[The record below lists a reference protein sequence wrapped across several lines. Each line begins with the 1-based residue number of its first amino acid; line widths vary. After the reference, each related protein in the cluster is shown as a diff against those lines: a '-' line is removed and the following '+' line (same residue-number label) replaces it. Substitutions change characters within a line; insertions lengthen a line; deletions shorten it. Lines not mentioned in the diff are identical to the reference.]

1 MFSTDHIVSFTLSA
15 VLHLLGMLLLGYYGL
30 SHTEEPVK
38 TVPELEV
45 ASLELTLEDVA
56 ADVPGAAPGAA
67 QPPAAE
73 LVRLQLPEAV
83 AEPPLQPQ
91 LPEKPDFAAALPPP
105 EPVPEPTP
113 VPVPVPVPAPSDTP
127 VRPAKPSPAVSAPAP
142 AVKPKPLPSVDVA
155 SREGGGGG
163 GASGHID
170 AHPSLDRPIRPTY
183 PIGARR
189 RGEEGTVILDVN
201 VAADGA
207 ASSVTLV
214 SSSGFP
220 ELDRAAERA
229 AAQARFKPGTR
240 DGRPIDSAARLTLIF
255 RLRDL

>member
-15 VLHLLGMLLLGYYGL
+15 VLHLLGLLLLGYCGV
-30 SHTEEPVK
+30 SRTEEPVK

-56 ADVPGAAPGAA
+56 ADVPGAAPGAE

-73 LVRLQLPEAV
+73 LLRLQLPEAV
-83 AEPPLQPQ
+83 AEPAVRPQ
-91 LPEKPDFAAALPPP
+91 LPEKPDFTAALPQP
-105 EPVPEPTP
+105 EPVPQPTP
-113 VPVPVPVPAPSDTP
+113 VPVPAPPPSAPP
-127 VRPAKPSPAVSAPAP
+127 VRPVKPAPAAPASAPA
-142 AVKPKPLPSVDVA
+142 VKPLPSVDVA

-214 SSSGFP
+214 SSSGFA

-240 DGRPIDSAARLTLIF
+240 DGRPIDSAARLPLIF

>member
-1 MFSTDHIVSFTLSA
+1 MFSADHIVSFTLSA
-15 VLHLLGMLLLGYYGL
+15 VLHLLGMLLLGYYGV
-30 SHTEEPVK
+30 SHTEEPVT

-73 LVRLQLPEAV
+73 LERLQLPEAV
-83 AEPPLQPQ
+83 AEPHVQPQ
-91 LPEKPDFAAALPPP
+91 LPEKPDFTAALPPP
-105 EPVPEPTP
+105 EPVPAPP
-113 VPVPVPVPAPSDTP
+113 PVPVPVPAPPPADTP
-127 VRPAKPSPAVSAPAP
+127 VRPVKPSPAVSEPAP
-142 AVKPKPLPSVDVA
+142 AVKPLPSVDVA

-170 AHPSLDRPIRPTY
+170 DHPSLDRPIRPTY

>member
-1 MFSTDHIVSFTLSA
+1 MFSADHIVSFTLSA
-15 VLHLLGMLLLGYYGL
+15 VLHLLGMLRLGYSGV
-30 SHTEEPVK
+30 SQTEEPVT

-56 ADVPGAAPGAA
+56 ADVPGAAPGAE

-91 LPEKPDFAAALPPP
+91 LAEKPDFTAALPTP
-105 EPVPEPTP
+105 EPVPAPTP
-113 VPVPVPVPAPSDTP
+113 VPVPVPAPPRPDPP
-127 VRPAKPSPAVSAPAP
+127 VRPVKPSPAVSAPAP
-142 AVKPKPLPSVDVA
+142 AVKPLPSVDVA

>member
-15 VLHLLGMLLLGYYGL
+15 VLHLLGMLLLGYYGV
-30 SHTEEPVK
+30 SHTEEPAE
-38 TVPELEV
+38 TVPELAV
-45 ASLELTLEDVA
+45 SSLELTLEDVVA
-56 ADVPGAAPGAA
+56 AVPGAAPGAA
-67 QPPAAE
+67 QPAAAE
-73 LVRLQLPEAV
+73 LERLQLPEAV

-91 LPEKPDFAAALPPP
+91 LPEKPDFTDALPPP
-105 EPVPEPTP
+105 EPVPAPTP
-113 VPVPVPVPAPSDTP
+113 VPVAVPPRSAPP
-127 VRPAKPSPAVSAPAP
+127 VRSVKPSPAVSSPAP
-142 AVKPKPLPSVDVA
+142 SVKPLPSVDVA